1 MTKEQ
6 IEAVIKSIVD
16 GNVND
21 FEVLLN
27 QYSRPIEIYLLR
39 MLNFNQADC
48 DDALAQTWLKVYQN
62 LNSFN
67 PQMQFS
73 SWLYRIAHNEA
84 CNLIRTNAKFWT
96 TDMELLNKPQLIDWD
111 KTSNQAQIQS
121 LETILSQLSMQDRN
135 LLTLFYLDQIPAKE
149 IAIILKTTPNNVNIK
164 VKRAKDKAIKLCGNL
179 SDKF

>member
-1 MTKEQ
+1 MSKEE
-6 IEAVIKSIVD
+6 IEDVINSIIA

-21 FEVLLN
+21 FEILLN
-27 QYSRPIEIYLLR
+27 QYSKPIEIYLLR

-48 DDALAQTWLKVYQN
+48 DDTLSQTWLKVYQN

-96 TDMELLNKPQLIDWD
+96 TDMELLNKPQIIDWD
-111 KTSNQAQIQS
+111 KTASQAQTQR
-121 LETILSQLSMQDRN
+121 LESILSQLSMEDRN
-135 LLTLFYLDQIPAKE
+135 LLTLFYLDQIPAQYQTDC
-149 IAIILKTTPNNVNIK
+149 L
-164 VKRAKDKAIKLCGNL
+164 
-179 SDKF
+179 